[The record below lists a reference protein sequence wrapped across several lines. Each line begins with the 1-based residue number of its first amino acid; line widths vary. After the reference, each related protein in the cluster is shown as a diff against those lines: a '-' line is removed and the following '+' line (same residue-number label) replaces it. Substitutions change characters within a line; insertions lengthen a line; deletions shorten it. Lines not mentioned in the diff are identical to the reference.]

1 MLTAV
6 SDFVGD
12 SFSTRDGLL
21 EQLRAGDLNIL
32 LHRSGP
38 LMLAGLITD
47 PPPAALNERL
57 QGMVEQVRESYSYLV
72 DDQWN
77 GSGSL
82 LECVRE
88 ELKALLYREG
98 GPNSFT
104 GGPIRAAAAAVTDDH
119 RARKRQLTIQKRF
132 STTVAALCD
141 GIGR

>member
-1 MLTAV
+1 MVGSMLTAV

-21 EQLRAGDLNIL
+21 EQLRAGDLNVL

-38 LMLAGLITD
+38 LMLAGLVSG

-57 QGMVEQVRESYSYLV
+57 QGMVEQMHESYSYLV

-77 GSGSL
+77 GSTSL

-88 ELKALLYREG
+88 ELKALLYRE
-98 GPNSFT
+98 
-104 GGPIRAAAAAVTDDH
+104 
-119 RARKRQLTIQKRF
+119 
-132 STTVAALCD
+132 
-141 GIGR
+141 

>member
-38 LMLAGLITD
+38 LMLAGLISD

-88 ELKALLYREG
+88 ELKALSAELDIEITV
-98 GPNSFT
+98 SHADMT
-104 GGPIRAAAAAVTDDH
+104 V
-119 RARKRQLTIQKRF
+119 QL
-132 STTVAALCD
+132 
-141 GIGR
+141 

>member
-57 QGMVEQVRESYSYLV
+57 QGMVEQVRRVTATWSMT
-72 DDQWN
+72 N
-77 GSGSL
+77 G
-82 LECVRE
+82 
-88 ELKALLYREG
+88 
-98 GPNSFT
+98 T
-104 GGPIRAAAAAVTDDH
+104 AAPAYWSAC
-119 RARKRQLTIQKRF
+119 AR
-132 STTVAALCD
+132 S
-141 GIGR
+141 

>member
-21 EQLRAGDLNIL
+21 EQLRAGDLNVL

-38 LMLAGLITD
+38 LMLAGLVSG
-47 PPPAALNERL
+47 PPPTALNERL
-57 QGMVEQVRESYSYLV
+57 QGMVEQMHESYSYLV

-77 GSGSL
+77 GSTSL

-88 ELKALLYREG
+88 ELKALLFHE
-98 GPNSFT
+98 
-104 GGPIRAAAAAVTDDH
+104 
-119 RARKRQLTIQKRF
+119 
-132 STTVAALCD
+132 
-141 GIGR
+141 